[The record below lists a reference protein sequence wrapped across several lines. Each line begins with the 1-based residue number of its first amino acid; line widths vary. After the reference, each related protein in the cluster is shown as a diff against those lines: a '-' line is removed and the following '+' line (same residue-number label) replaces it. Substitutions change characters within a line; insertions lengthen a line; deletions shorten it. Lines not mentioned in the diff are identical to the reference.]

1 MRRSLAI
8 PLLLAALAI
17 TGCTAEP
24 EASASAPVDP
34 IDAAYAPH
42 NKCLGENGV
51 KLKEKS
57 PGVWDVDKTA
67 IGDGKVMLAAQEK
80 CEHLLPGKLPVDQV
94 ALKKAREAA
103 ECYRRNGYP
112 EWPDPDPETGEF
124 PPGPETDMNDSAV
137 MRECMPVAPE
147 DNLGTAPVSD

>member
-8 PLLLAALAI
+8 PLLLAALAV

-80 CEHLLPGKLPVDQV
+80 CEHLLPGKLPVDQA
-94 ALKKAREAA
+94 ALKKAREVA

-112 EWPDPDPETGEF
+112 EWPDPDPETGE
-124 PPGPETDMNDSAV
+124 PPEGADMDDNAV
-137 MRECMPVAPE
+137 MRKCMPVAPE